1 MLGLWLKNLQLSLK
15 LTLTNNKPLT
25 TNKKI
30 NQFIHLI
37 KSYFRLYFGI
47 AISIF
52 LFIQFFQPF
61 TANKFE
67 YENKL
72 IFLAGFSVIALIF
85 LIKSQIIFQRAL
97 LFKENDNLN
106 NSIHIP
112 LYYFFQIS
120 ATSLAIV
127 FYIRFVGQV
136 NITFN
141 IVLRVVFICLSLPV
155 AMHLKLKIDA
165 YQIRLKKLLSDT
177 RSMQSKLKQFSDSY
191 SNKHIEIVSD
201 NESDNFRIQVSEIIY
216 AKSADNYV
224 EIGYHDE
231 GIVKKK
237 MVWNTLRNIEQQ
249 LSDFNNFIRTH
260 RTSLVNIQYIDKL
273 NKNFSSF
280 WLSLDKTKETI
291 PVSRQ
296 YLIAVKDLL

>member
-1 MLGLWLKNLQLSLK
+1 MLELWLKSSQQSLK

-30 NQFIHLI
+30 NQFIHLT

-47 AISIF
+47 ALSIF
-52 LFIQFFQPF
+52 LFIQFYQPF
-61 TANKFE
+61 AAEKFE
-67 YENKL
+67 FENQL
-72 IFLAGFSVIALIF
+72 IFLAGFGVIVLMI
-85 LIKSQIIFQRAL
+85 LLVSQIIFQRAL

-112 LYYFFQIS
+112 LYYFFLVS

-141 IVLRVVFICLSLPV
+141 IVVRVVFICLSLPV
-155 AMHLKLKIDA
+155 TMHLKLRIDS
-165 YQIRLKKLLSDT
+165 YHIRLKKLLFDT
-177 RSMQSKLKQFSDSY
+177 RSMQSKLKQFSESY

-237 MVWNTLRNIEQQ
+237 MVRNTLRNIEQQ

-273 NKNFSSF
+273 NKNFNSY

-296 YLIAVKDLL
+296 YLMAVKDLL

>member
-1 MLGLWLKNLQLSLK
+1 
-15 LTLTNNKPLT
+15 LT

-30 NQFIHLI
+30 NQFIQLT
-37 KSYFRLYFGI
+37 KAYFRLYFGI
-47 AISIF
+47 AISVF

-61 TANKFE
+61 TADTFE
-67 YENKL
+67 FENKL
-72 IFLAGFSVIALIF
+72 IFLAGFGVIVLMI
-85 LIKSQIIFQRAL
+85 LLVSQIIFQRAL

-112 LYYFFQIS
+112 LYYFFQVS

-127 FYIRFVGQV
+127 FYIRFVGQL

-141 IVLRVVFICLSLPV
+141 IVVRVIFICLSLPV
-155 AMHLKLKIDA
+155 TMHLKLSIDS
-165 YQIRLKKLLSDT
+165 YQHRLKKLLSDT
-177 RSMQSKLKQFSDSY
+177 RSMQSKLKQFSESY
-191 SNKHIEIVSD
+191 SNKHIEIMSD

-216 AKSADNYV
+216 SKSADNYV

-237 MVWNTLRNIEQQ
+237 MVRNTLRNIEQQ

-273 NKNFSSF
+273 NKNFNSY

-296 YLIAVKDLL
+296 YLMAVKDLL

>member
-1 MLGLWLKNLQLSLK
+1 MADK
-15 LTLTNNKPLT
+15 
-25 TNKKI
+25 
-30 NQFIHLI
+30 FE
-37 KSYFRLYFGI
+37 FE
-47 AISIF
+47 
-52 LFIQFFQPF
+52 
-61 TANKFE
+61 NKF
-67 YENKL
+67 
-72 IFLAGFSVIALIF
+72 IFLAGFGVIALIF
-85 LIKSQIIFQRAL
+85 LIVSQIIFQRTL
-97 LFKENDNLN
+97 LFREDENY
-106 NSIHIP
+106 NSYIYIP

-120 ATSLAIV
+120 TTTLAFV

-141 IVLRVVFICLSLPV
+141 TVVRVVFICLSLPV

-165 YQIRLKKLLSDT
+165 YQIRQKKLLSDT
-177 RSMQSKLKQFSDSY
+177 RSMQSKLKQFSESY
-191 SNKHIEIVSD
+191 SKKHIEILSD
-201 NESDNFRIQVSEIIY
+201 NESDNFRIQVSEIVY

-237 MVWNTLRNIEQQ
+237 MVRNTLRNIEQQ
-249 LSDFNNFIRTH
+249 LSDFNTFIRTH

-273 NKNFSSF
+273 NKNFNSY

-296 YLIAVKDLL
+296 YLMAVKDLL